1 MMTLQKKILRSVK
14 KNLSFYITGTVLTA
28 LIIMLWV
35 GAFVVS
41 DTMTDTYTRFF
52 EEQCAEDGQFT
63 ASNELTD
70 DDISLAERKFD
81 MQVEKLTY
89 LNITADDST
98 KLRMLTDSEKINRT
112 NVISG
117 SSLQNE
123 SDVLISCNYAKA
135 HGIFVGDNIILN
147 GQSYDVCGLCS
158 RPDYAMMYAEFADS
172 FPDSE
177 NFGLAVVTKNALE
190 NTEDKAAYYSVRFG
204 SGNEAVAREYL
215 YANYGLLEY
224 IPRSANPRMATVLSD
239 AKDLKAEFSVYIPII
254 MLVVIVVIA
263 MVLRRTVKRES
274 KTIGVL
280 ISLGYN
286 KSELM
291 RHYMSYAFIP
301 AICGDILGL
310 IC

>member
-28 LIIMLWV
+28 LTIMLWV
-35 GAFVVS
+35 GAFAVS

-81 MQVEKLTY
+81 MQVEKQTY
-89 LNITADDST
+89 LNITADDGT

-158 RPDYAMMYAEFADS
+158 RPDYTMMYAEFADS

-190 NTEDKAAYYSVRFG
+190 NTEGKAAYYSVRFG
-204 SGNEAVAREYL
+204 SGNEAAAREYL

-224 IPRSANPRMATVLSD
+224 IPRSANP
-239 AKDLKAEFSVYIPII
+239 
-254 MLVVIVVIA
+254 
-263 MVLRRTVKRES
+263 
-274 KTIGVL
+274 
-280 ISLGYN
+280 
-286 KSELM
+286 
-291 RHYMSYAFIP
+291 
-301 AICGDILGL
+301 
-310 IC
+310 